1 MYSGPE
7 KRTRSEC
14 PVCYLTHDDEIHEAT
29 LRIHEWFFGQVTR
42 NFVDDSEFAAELQ
55 PERSPA
61 DACLKFACNR
71 FSPARLS
78 Q

>member
-7 KRTRSEC
+7 RRTRSEC

-42 NFVDDSEFAAELQ
+42 NFEDESDFATEFQSE
-55 PERSPA
+55 
-61 DACLKFACNR
+61 KVTG
-71 FSPARLS
+71 
-78 Q
+78 